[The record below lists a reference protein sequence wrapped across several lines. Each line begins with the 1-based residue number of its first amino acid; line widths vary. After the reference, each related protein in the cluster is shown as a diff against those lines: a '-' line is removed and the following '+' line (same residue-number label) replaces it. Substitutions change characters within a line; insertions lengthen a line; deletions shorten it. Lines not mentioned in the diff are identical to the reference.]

1 MGFFGLTPK
10 DKPKL
15 HEQIFQL
22 MYYGQGFT
30 HTDVYDM
37 PIYLRNFYY
46 NKLIETR
53 KQENDEVRKAQ
64 QKNKSTVAKP
74 AINPRFKR

>member
-1 MGFFGLTPK
+1 LNFFGLKPE

-22 MYYGQGFT
+22 MYYGKGFT
-30 HTDVYDM
+30 HSDVYNM

-46 NKLIETR
+46 KQLADTR
-53 KQENDEVRKAQ
+53 KKENEEVKKAQ
-64 QKNKSTVAKP
+64 QKSKP
-74 AINPRFKR
+74 INPRFKR

>member
-1 MGFFGLTPK
+1 
-10 DKPKL
+10 
-15 HEQIFQL
+15 

-30 HTDVYDM
+30 HLDVYEM

-46 NKLIETR
+46 KQLIDTR
-53 KQENDEVRKAQ
+53 KKENDEIKKV
-64 QKNKSTVAKP
+64 NKKSNISKP

>member
-1 MGFFGLTPK
+1 LGFFGLSPK

-22 MYYGQGFT
+22 MYHGQGFT
-30 HTDVYDM
+30 HSDVYDM

-46 NKLIETR
+46 KQLVDIR
-53 KQENDEVRKAQ
+53 KKENDEIKKAQ
-64 QKNKSTVAKP
+64 QKSKP
-74 AINPRFKR
+74 PMNPRFKR